1 MAWTDGKIIWRSSRC
16 CPDRRDGVRVDR
28 VSLACDVRVV
38 QAHVAKG
45 ASMDRSYVA
54 ENDAERARL
63 QAVVARLTDDD
74 MARAIS
80 EGWTVGVGLIHLAF
94 WDRLS
99 LSKFEEWERTGT
111 VQMTPG
117 REVVD
122 GINHAMLP
130 WWHTVAPA
138 QIKHEVVAAAEAV
151 DRKAATLPEPIVE
164 AILAMRPRS
173 QRRAAHR
180 RQHLDQIERA
190 LAR

>member
-1 MAWTDGKIIWRSSRC
+1 M
-16 CPDRRDGVRVDR
+16 
-28 VSLACDVRVV
+28 
-38 QAHVAKG
+38 
-45 ASMDRSYVA
+45 SMDRSYVA

-63 QAVVARLTDDD
+63 QAVVARLTDAE
-74 MARAIS
+74 MEHPIS
-80 EGWTVGVGLIHLAF
+80 EGWTVGVGLMHLAF

-111 VQMTPG
+111 VQMMPG

-122 GINHAMLP
+122 GINDAMLP
-130 WWHTVAPA
+130 WWRTVAPA
-138 QIKHEVVAAAEAV
+138 HIKHEVIAAAEAV
-151 DRKAATLPEPIVE
+151 DRKAATLPEPIIE

-173 QRRAAHR
+173 LRRASHR